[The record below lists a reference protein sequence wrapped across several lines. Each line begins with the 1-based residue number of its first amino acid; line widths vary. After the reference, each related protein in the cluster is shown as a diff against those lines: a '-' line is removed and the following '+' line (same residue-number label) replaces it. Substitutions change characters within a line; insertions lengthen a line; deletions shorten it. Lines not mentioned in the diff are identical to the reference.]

1 MKLPVANQPWV
12 AKAVATAAV
21 CAAVALWGGGPVHA
35 QDAGITPARQH
46 SAAQTSTPAAN
57 DSASDRGGNL
67 MSLFNQVQMLKQQ
80 NRELLGQVEQLRHQL
95 DQVKQINKE
104 QYIALDTRIKRLES
118 RNQSASVPAPAESSP
133 PAAQGGMATAAASA
147 PTPAATTSAPAS
159 ASTALTGNADVQQ
172 AYNAAFDALR
182 SGDFV
187 TSSRD
192 FRAFIKQY
200 PHDKL
205 TPNAWYWLGES
216 YYITQNYKQALD
228 AFDAVLKQFPQSSKA
243 PGALLKKGYCQY
255 AMKQTDT
262 ARATLTSV
270 ITKYPNSSVANLA
283 KQRLE
288 DMRLQQQLK

>member
-1 MKLPVANQPWV
+1 MC
-12 AKAVATAAV
+12 AV
-21 CAAVALWGGGPVHA
+21 VALWGGGPVHA
-35 QDAGITPARQH
+35 QSTGITPARQH
-46 SAAQTSTPAAN
+46 TAATQTRTPG

-95 DQVKQINKE
+95 DQIKQINKE

-118 RNQSASVPAPAESSP
+118 SGQSAPAQAESSTP
-133 PAAQGGMATAAASA
+133 PAAQGSPATSASTPTSAA
-147 PTPAATTSAPAS
+147 TSAPAS
-159 ASTALTGNADVQQ
+159 ASTALASNADAQQ
-172 AYNAAFDALR
+172 AYDTAFDALR
-182 SGDFV
+182 SGNFV
-187 TSSRD
+187 QSSRE
-192 FRAFIKQY
+192 FRAFIEQY

-216 YYITQNYKQALD
+216 YYITQNYKQAQD
-228 AFDAVLKQFPQSSKA
+228 AFDAVLKQFPQSGKA

-255 AMKQTDT
+255 ALKQTDT
-262 ARATLTSV
+262 ARATLQSV
-270 ITKYPNSSVANLA
+270 IAEYPDSSVANLA

>member
-1 MKLPVANQPWV
+1 MKLPVANQPWA

-21 CAAVALWGGGPVHA
+21 CAVVALWGGGPVHA
-35 QDAGITPARQH
+35 QSMGITPARQYT
-46 SAAQTSTPAAN
+46 AATQTQTPG

-67 MSLFNQVQMLKQQ
+67 MALFNQVQMLKQQ

-95 DQVKQINKE
+95 DQIKQINKE

-118 RNQSASVPAPAESSP
+118 SGQSAPAQAASSTP
-133 PAAQGGMATAAASA
+133 PSAQGNPAASA
-147 PTPAATTSAPAS
+147 STPASAATSAPATS
-159 ASTALTGNADVQQ
+159 ASTALAGNADAQQ
-172 AYNAAFDALR
+172 AYDTAFDALR
-182 SGDFV
+182 SGNFV
-187 TSSRD
+187 KSSRD
-192 FRAFIKQY
+192 FRAFIEQY

-216 YYITQNYKQALD
+216 YYITQNYKQAES
-228 AFDAVLKQFPQSSKA
+228 AFDAVLKQFPQSGKA

-255 AMKQTDT
+255 ALKQIEA
-262 ARATLTSV
+262 ARATLQSV
-270 ITKYPNSSVANLA
+270 IAKYPDSSVANLA